1 MNRDELYYDIS
12 KSQTEE
18 QDRRRQHFDTMATA
32 ILGLSGGLVS
42 ILAFTASKWAYWSVI
57 PAICAMIGFCGVA
70 VSTIIALWLRKFDFQ
85 PRIDDLYEHMNS
97 GKYEDEALSI
107 WSAKQMA
114 SAIKRNNDPLTNKAK
129 WLRRSYIWLS
139 IEVVTLGILGFSIA
153 T

>member
-32 ILGLSGGLVS
+32 ILGLSGGLAS
-42 ILAFTASKWAYWSVI
+42 ILVFTASKWVYWSVI
-57 PAICAMIGFCGVA
+57 PAIGTMIGFCGVA
-70 VSTIIALWLRKFDFQ
+70 VSTIIVLWLRKFALM
-85 PRIDDLYEHMNS
+85 PVLDDLHKHMNS
-97 GKYEDEALSI
+97 GEYEDEALSI

-114 SAIKRNNDPLTNKAK
+114 SAIKINNNPLTKKAK